1 MHEAVKVLLEKNL
14 FYDKEF
20 DGTMFH
26 KSTGTF
32 FSIKHDIHVE
42 QRFYSL
48 GMTIDKALYH
58 YDTNTILLT

>member
-48 GMTIDKALYH
+48 GMTIDKAL
-58 YDTNTILLT
+58 

>member
-26 KSTGTF
+26 KSTRTF
-32 FSIKHDIHVE
+32 FSLKHDIE